1 MTYNA
6 ILSEG
11 RSGTIVEKSVRQ
23 VQREVDEYI
32 AQFREGYFP
41 PMTLVV
47 RMVEEVGEL
56 AREVNHTYG
65 EKPKKAEEP
74 DGDVALELGDILFVT
89 VCLANSL
96 GIDLQDAHDAVLEK
110 FRTRDRDRFTRIED
124 FAAAPGRE
132 KQE

>member
-1 MTYNA
+1 MA
-6 ILSEG
+6 
-11 RSGTIVEKSVRQ
+11 EKSVRQ
-23 VQREVDEYI
+23 MQSEVDEYI
-32 AQFREGYFP
+32 GQFREGYFP

-47 RMVEEVGEL
+47 RMAEEVGEL
-56 AREVNHTYG
+56 AREVNHAYG
-65 EKPKKAEEP
+65 EKRKKPEEP
-74 DGDVALELGDILFVT
+74 DGDIALELGDILFVA

-124 FAAAPGRE
+124 VTAEPGCG